1 MDRNLSWRKAYI
13 VSVLL
18 HLVLFALLA
27 IGLTVVVKQQEQQVY
42 VLDLATSDFSEGGGG
57 SAGGGGES
65 GGGNESLFP
74 EPLKAEEV
82 AKRVEAVQQTVPAP
96 VTTTDTPQTTP
107 TPDAVTLP
115 TQGSSST
122 TSESSETGS
131 NTGSNTT
138 GGSNNGGSNG
148 GGGGGSNGGG
158 GGGGSNGG
166 GGGGNDGGG
175 GGGSNGGGVQK
186 APFDYEGFRRA
197 VDANK
202 QYPYMAI
209 KRRLEGRPIVTV
221 TVSASGSIA
230 GVSLSSP
237 SGHSMLDEAAVNA
250 VYAVG
255 SYPNPTN
262 DTVTFNVPI
271 SFTLN

>member
-42 VLDLATSDFSEGGGG
+42 VVDLAASDFSQGGGG

-148 GGGGGSNGGG
+148 GGGGGSN
-158 GGGGSNGG
+158 GSNGG

>member
-42 VLDLATSDFSEGGGG
+42 VVDLAASDFSQGGGG

-138 GGSNNGGSNG
+138 GGSNN
-148 GGGGGSNGGG
+148 
-158 GGGGSNGG
+158 
-166 GGGGNDGGG
+166 
-175 GGGSNGGGVQK
+175 GGSNGGGVQK